1 MPYPDISMTSYNYN
15 GIKEYS
21 NVSVCVRVCVCV
33 CEGLSACMRVHIVSM
48 IHLCPAGDPYVC
60 LQIQSPGAHAF
71 EAQQGTLIA
80 FNFN

>member
-1 MPYPDISMTSYNYN
+1 M
-15 GIKEYS
+15 
-21 NVSVCVRVCVCV
+21 CVCVCV
-33 CEGLSACMRVHIVSM
+33 CVQVCVLGAVSVHACAHREHSWCM